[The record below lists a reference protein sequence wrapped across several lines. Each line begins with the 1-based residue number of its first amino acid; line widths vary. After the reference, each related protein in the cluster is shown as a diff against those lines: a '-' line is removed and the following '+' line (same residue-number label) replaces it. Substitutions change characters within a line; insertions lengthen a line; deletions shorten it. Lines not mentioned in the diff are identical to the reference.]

1 MFTMTRKTLVRL
13 LTALILTTTA
23 LHSIAQDVS
32 TLKVSQLSD
41 QQVIQIWQQFA
52 ANGVSES
59 DAMKALVKR
68 GLKPT
73 DVTAFKKRLV
83 GLQSSTKSKFNTQS
97 IIKDTT
103 DFMRDS
109 SWVIEVPDVRRS
121 SSRYGY
127 DFFANPFT
135 SFEPNLRIATP
146 KNYVLGPD
154 DALNITLTG
163 QNEAEMTAKVTPDG
177 NINMQY
183 AGLVSV
189 NGLTIEQATARIR
202 SKLSQVYPLLKSG
215 QTKLSIT
222 LDAYRTISVFIIGE
236 AERPGKYGISSLAS
250 LFNVLY
256 LSGGPTENG
265 TLRDIRLIRNNKTI
279 ASFDLYEFL
288 QRGSFS
294 QDIRLED
301 QDVISFP
308 VYGKRVQLDGQVK
321 RPAIYELLEKETLSK
336 ALEYAGGFSDSAY
349 TDRLKVM
356 QRMGKE
362 KVLRDIDAAVFAS
375 YIPSQ
380 ADSIYAEQINPA
392 FDNSV
397 TITGAVYRPGRY
409 GFQETLTLRKL
420 IEKADGLRT
429 DAFLNRGYIKRLS
442 ATREREMIAFD
453 LAASSVDFSADIKIK
468 QGDSIHIPTRD
479 ELTPQ
484 QYITIEGFVRN
495 PGKYPFRSGIQ
506 LQDLIV
512 MAGGFSADAAF
523 HRVEVSR
530 LDKNRSDTLANTL
543 LSVNKIELDSSLSG
557 TNGRY
562 LLEPQDYIFVPR
574 LLNYRSLGE
583 VKVGGEVLFPGHF
596 ALERRDETIGD
607 VISRAG
613 GLNQFGAIENAQ
625 VFRNGV
631 RVGINLANASS
642 GSANFRLLPNDSLFI
657 PRNDPFVEVAGAVYN
672 PQLLKHQSNR
682 FRYYISA
689 AGGVKQNGALGRSYV
704 QYGNG
709 INRRTGK
716 FLFIRFY
723 PAVKPGSKI
732 IVPEQDKSNRGL
744 STGEL
749 TAVSG
754 ILSALVGLLAIL
766 KL

>member
-1 MFTMTRKTLVRL
+1 MMRKTYFRICTTLFI
-13 LTALILTTTA
+13 LTASLQTM
-23 LHSIAQDVS
+23 SQDIS
-32 TLKVSQLSD
+32 SLKVSQLSD

-68 GLKPT
+68 GLKPA

-83 GLQSSTKSKFNTQS
+83 SLQSSTKSKFNTQS

-109 SWVIEVPDVRRS
+109 SWVIEVPDVRKR

-146 KNYVLGPD
+146 KNYVMGPD
-154 DALNITLTG
+154 DVLNITLTG
-163 QNEAEMTAKVTPDG
+163 QNEAEMTAKVNPDG

-202 SKLSQVYPLLKSG
+202 MKLGQVYPMLKSG
-215 QTKLSIT
+215 QTKLTVSM
-222 LDAYRTISVFIIGE
+222 DAYRTISVFIIGE
-236 AERPGKYGISSLAS
+236 AERPGKYAVSSLAS

-265 TLRDIRLIRNNKTI
+265 TLRDIRLIRNNKTV

-308 VYGKRVQLDGQVK
+308 VHGKRVQIDGQVK
-321 RPAIYELLEKETLSK
+321 RPAIYELQEKETLGK
-336 ALEYAGGFSDSAY
+336 LLEYAGGFGDSAY

-356 QRMGKE
+356 QRMGRE
-362 KVLRDIDAAVFAS
+362 KVLKDVDAAVFAS
-375 YIPSQ
+375 YLPSHS
-380 ADSIYAEQINPA
+380 DSIYAERISPA
-392 FDNSV
+392 FENSL
-397 TITGAVYRPGRY
+397 TITGAVYRPGKY
-409 GFQETLTLRKL
+409 GFQEAMTLNRL

-442 ATREREMIAFD
+442 ASREREMIAFD
-453 LAASSVDFSADIKIK
+453 LSNTGGGATDITLKK
-468 QGDSIHIPTRD
+468 GDSIHIPTRD
-479 ELTPQ
+479 ELTPL
-484 QYITIEGFVRN
+484 QYITIEGYVRN
-495 PGKYPFRSGIQ
+495 PGKYVFRSGMQ

-512 MAGGFSADAAF
+512 MAGGFSTDAAY

-543 LSVNKIELDSSLSG
+543 LSVNKLELDSSLSG
-557 TNGRY
+557 MNSNY
-562 LLEPQDYIFVPR
+562 ALEPQDYIFVPR

-607 VISRAG
+607 VIKRAG

-631 RVGINLANASS
+631 RVGINLGNASS

-689 AGGVKQNGALGRSYV
+689 AGGVKQNGSLGRSYV

-709 INRRTGK
+709 INRKTGK
-716 FLFIRFY
+716 FLFLRFY
-723 PAVKPGSKI
+723 PTVKPGSRI
-732 IVPEQDKSNRGL
+732 IVPEIDRTNRGL

>member
-23 LHSIAQDVS
+23 LHTTAQDVS

-73 DVTAFKKRLV
+73 DVSAFKKRLV
-83 GLQSSTKSKFNTQS
+83 SLQSSTKSKFNTQS

-109 SWVIEVPDVRRS
+109 SWVIEVPDVRRR

-154 DALNITLTG
+154 DALSITLTG
-163 QNEAEMTAKVTPDG
+163 QNEAEMTARVTPDG

-189 NGLTIEQATARIR
+189 NGLTIEQATARIKMR
-202 SKLSQVYPLLKSG
+202 LSQVYPLIRNG
-215 QTKLSIT
+215 QTKLTVSM
-222 LDAYRTISVFIIGE
+222 DAYRTISVFIIGE
-236 AERPGKYGISSLAS
+236 AERPGKYAISSLAS

-265 TLRDIRLIRNNKTI
+265 TLRDIRLIRNNKTV
-279 ASFDLYEFL
+279 ANFDLYEFL

-308 VYGKRVQLDGQVK
+308 VYGKRVQLSGQVK
-321 RPAIYELLEKETLSK
+321 RPAIYELLEKETLTK

-356 QRMGKE
+356 QRLGKE

-392 FDNSV
+392 FENSV

-409 GFQETLTLRKL
+409 GFQETLTLHKL

-442 ATREREMIAFD
+442 TSREREMIAFN
-453 LAASSVDFSADIKIK
+453 LESGSVD
-468 QGDSIHIPTRD
+468 
-479 ELTPQ
+479 
-484 QYITIEGFVRN
+484 
-495 PGKYPFRSGIQ
+495 
-506 LQDLIV
+506 
-512 MAGGFSADAAF
+512 
-523 HRVEVSR
+523 
-530 LDKNRSDTLANTL
+530 
-543 LSVNKIELDSSLSG
+543 
-557 TNGRY
+557 
-562 LLEPQDYIFVPR
+562 
-574 LLNYRSLGE
+574 
-583 VKVGGEVLFPGHF
+583 
-596 ALERRDETIGD
+596 
-607 VISRAG
+607 
-613 GLNQFGAIENAQ
+613 
-625 VFRNGV
+625 
-631 RVGINLANASS
+631 
-642 GSANFRLLPNDSLFI
+642 
-657 PRNDPFVEVAGAVYN
+657 
-672 PQLLKHQSNR
+672 
-682 FRYYISA
+682 
-689 AGGVKQNGALGRSYV
+689 
-704 QYGNG
+704 
-709 INRRTGK
+709 
-716 FLFIRFY
+716 
-723 PAVKPGSKI
+723 
-732 IVPEQDKSNRGL
+732 
-744 STGEL
+744 
-749 TAVSG
+749 
-754 ILSALVGLLAIL
+754 
-766 KL
+766 